1 MVAESM
7 DRTRVVVWY
16 AMWATVC
23 AALACAL
30 VAFAHTW
37 FFSYHVGRSG
47 LVQTLVDD
55 LEISLAIAAGQGAVA
70 LVTGSVLAGFGRVLD
85 KTVLLGLL
93 IGAFDFILNFL
104 QMLVPRMEFGWAAD
118 LIILAVAAAAI
129 TAAGGVKASA
139 A

>member
-1 MVAESM
+1 M

-16 AMWATVC
+16 AVWATVC

-85 KTVLLGLL
+85 KTVLLGLC
-93 IGAFDFILNFL
+93 IGLFDFVLNFL
-104 QMLVPRMEFGWAAD
+104 QMVVPPLEFGWAAD
-118 LIILAVAAAAI
+118 LIVLAVAAAAI